1 VKAKH
6 FGPIN
11 VRAQQR
17 AHAQSDND
25 VTRVLAQWQSG
36 LETLPGYAV
45 RKLRLEFAASHSQAI
60 SNVEASGAA
69 P

>member
-11 VRAQQR
+11 VRAQQW
-17 AHAQSDND
+17 AHAQPHND
-25 VTRVLAQWQSG
+25 VTRVLARWQSG

-60 SNVEASGAA
+60 TNVEASGAT

>member
-1 VKAKH
+1 MKAKH

-11 VRAQQR
+11 ARAQQW
-17 AHAQSDND
+17 AQAQPHND
-25 VTRVLAQWQSG
+25 AARVLARWQSG

-45 RKLRLEFAASHSQAI
+45 RKLRVEFAASHSQAI
-60 SNVEASGAA
+60 MNVEASGAT

>member
-11 VRAQQR
+11 IRAQQW
-17 AHAQSDND
+17 AHAQPHND
-25 VTRVLAQWQSG
+25 ARRVVARWQSG

-45 RKLRLEFAASHSQAI
+45 RKLRLEFAISHSQAI
-60 SNVEASGAA
+60 TNVEASGAT